1 MTDAPRLRIR
11 EVQRFEWPF
20 KLRLPFRFG
29 VITVTEGRQA
39 VLRARIALEDGRE
52 GWGVAAESLAAK
64 WFDKDP
70 RRSDAENVDQLR
82 RALELAEGLYLAAG
96 PLTAFGHF
104 AESYQAQLAAAAA
117 EGLNPLVAGF
127 GPALLDRAVLDALC
141 RIEGI
146 SVYDAML
153 ANRVGL
159 APHAIAPDLDHV
171 EFDRLCGSLVPDDAM
186 DFRHTVGLLDPI
198 TAADVRPGEKVDD
211 GLPQTLEQVV
221 TAYRP
226 RYFKL
231 KVSGKLDADLDRLI
245 AIARVLDRG
254 GAEYVV
260 TLDGNEQFHDPAE
273 VLAFWEALEA
283 KPALEHLC
291 AGTYFIEQPI
301 ARAEALAR
309 DIRALASEVP
319 VIIDESDGTLD
330 TFPRAVALGY
340 EGVSSKAC
348 KGVYKSI
355 LNLTRCRLLNALENR
370 PRYVMT
376 GEDLTTLAGVSV
388 QQDLALAALLGIKHA
403 ERNGHHYVD
412 GFAGRPV
419 AEARRF
425 LAAHPGLYRESHG
438 RVRLQIDDGSLDLS
452 SLACVGF
459 ATAATP
465 DFKAMEEM
473 PKSKWR
479 AS

>member
-1 MTDAPRLRIR
+1 MKEAPRLRIR

-70 RRSDAENVDQLR
+70 GRSDAENRDQLR
-82 RALELAEGLYLAAG
+82 RALELAERLYLAA
-96 PLTAFGHF
+96 PPRTAFAHF
-104 AESYQAQLAAAAA
+104 AESYQAQLDAGAA
-117 EGLNPLVAGF
+117 EKLDPLVASF

-141 RIEGI
+141 RVEEI
-146 SVYDAML
+146 SVYEAMRE
-153 ANRVGL
+153 NRVGL
-159 APHAIAPDLDHV
+159 APHAIVPDLAHV
-171 EFDRLCGSLVPDDAM
+171 DFDRLCSSLIPDDAI
-186 DFRHTVGLLDPI
+186 DLRHTVGLVDPI
-198 TAADVRPGEKVDD
+198 TAAEVKSGEKVED
-211 GLPQTLEQVV
+211 GLPQTLEQAI

-226 RYFKL
+226 RYFKI
-231 KVSGKLDADLDRLI
+231 KVSGKLDADIDRLT

-254 GAEYVV
+254 GGEYAV

-273 VLAFWEALEA
+273 ALAFWQALQA
-283 KPALEHLC
+283 KAALEHLC
-291 AGTYFIEQPI
+291 AGTYFFEQPI

-309 DIRALASEVP
+309 DISELGSEIP

-330 TFPRAVALGY
+330 AFPRAVALGY

-348 KGVYKSI
+348 KGLYKSI

-370 PRYVMT
+370 PRYHMT

-388 QQDLALAALLGIKHA
+388 QQDLALAALLGIKHI

-412 GFAGRPV
+412 GFAGRPL
-419 AEARRF
+419 AEARQF

-438 RVRLQIDDGSLDLS
+438 RVRLNIEDGSLDLS
-452 SLACVGF
+452 SLDCIGF
-459 ATAATP
+459 AVSAMP
-465 DFKAMEEM
+465 DFTAMEAM
-473 PKSKWR
+473 AKSKWKP
-479 AS
+479 